1 MVAAVASS
9 WALFLGIALMMLGNG
24 LQGSLLG
31 IRASL
36 EGFPTTVTGILMSGY
51 YAGFLVG
58 SLLTPKLVARVG
70 HVRVFAAL
78 ASLASSAILVHVLW
92 IDPASWT
99 VIRLVTG
106 FCYAGL
112 YVVVESWL
120 NDQAS
125 NETRGQLLSAYMV
138 VVLGGAAGGQMLL
151 NLADPSGSKLFI
163 LVSILISL
171 SLIPLLLSTGR
182 TPPFE
187 TPTPVGIRQLYRVS
201 PTGVLGYFGTVMAN
215 GAYFGMGAVYGRE
228 IGLSIRDISVF
239 MSLILLGGMF
249 LQWPIGRLSDALDR
263 RRVLTVVTLLAAL
276 FALLAGLSAERSL
289 PGLLVMTA
297 LFGGTSL
304 PLYSL
309 CIAHTNDHLTRD
321 QMVQA
326 SGTLVLIGGVGAVFG
341 PISTALA
348 MQSFGAAGF
357 FWWLATIHAAIGLF
371 ALYRMTRRAALPR
384 AAQGSYVA
392 VAPRVTPVAG
402 ALYAEEA
409 CEEDAAGAR
418 ALQRL
423 EAEAGDRRRELLTR
437 GEAS

>member
-1 MVAAVASS
+1 MADEPAMVAAVASS
-9 WALFLGIALMMLGNG
+9 WALFVGIALMMLGNG

-58 SLLTPKLVARVG
+58 SVLAPKLVARVG

-112 YVVVESWL
+112 YVVAESWL

-125 NETRGQLLSAYMV
+125 NQTRGQLLSAYMV
-138 VVLGGAAGGQMLL
+138 VVLGGAAGGQILL
-151 NLADPSGSKLFI
+151 NLADPSGSGLFI

-187 TPTPVGIRQLYRVS
+187 TPSPVGIRQLYRVS
-201 PTGVLGYFGTVMAN
+201 PTGVVGYFGTVMAH
-215 GAYFGMGAVYGRE
+215 GAYFGMGAVYGRA

-239 MSLILLGGMF
+239 MSLMLLGGMF
-249 LQWPIGRLSDALDR
+249 LQWPIGRLSDAWDR
-263 RRVLTVVTLLAAL
+263 RQVLTAVTFLAAL
-276 FALLAGLSAERSL
+276 FALLAGMTAGHSL
-289 PGLLVMTA
+289 LGLFVATA

-309 CIAHTNDHLTRD
+309 CIARTNDCLARD

-326 SGTLVLIGGVGAVFG
+326 SGALVLIGGIGAVFG
-341 PISTALA
+341 PISAALG
-348 MQSFGAAGF
+348 MQSLGAAGF
-357 FWWLATIHAAIGLF
+357 FWWLAAIHAAIGLF
-371 ALYRMTRRAALPR
+371 ALYRMTRRRALPR
-384 AAQGSYVA
+384 ASQGSYVA
-392 VAPRVTPVAG
+392 VAPRVSPVAS
-402 ALYAEEA
+402 ALYAEVA
-409 CEEDAAGAR
+409 
-418 ALQRL
+418 
-423 EAEAGDRRRELLTR
+423 EAESPTRERAASQPQHGAG
-437 GEAS
+437 

>member
-51 YAGFLVG
+51 YTGFLVG
-58 SLLTPKLVARVG
+58 SVLAPKLVARVG

-99 VIRLVTG
+99 AIRLVSG

-138 VVLGGAAGGQMLL
+138 VVLGGAAGGQILL

-187 TPTPVGIRQLYRVS
+187 TPSPVGIRQLYRVS
-201 PTGVLGYFGTVMAN
+201 PTGVVGYFGTVMAN
-215 GAYFGMGAVYGRE
+215 AAYFGMGAVYGSA

-239 MSLILLGGMF
+239 MSLILIGGMV
-249 LQWPIGRLSDALDR
+249 LQWPLGRLSDAWDR
-263 RRVLTVVTLLAAL
+263 RQVLTAVTFLAAL
-276 FALLAGLSAERSL
+276 FALLAGIAAERSL
-289 PGLLVMTA
+289 LGLFALTA

-326 SGTLVLIGGVGAVFG
+326 SGTLVLIGGVGAIFG
-341 PISTALA
+341 PTSAAIA
-348 MQSFGAAGF
+348 MERLGAAGF
-357 FWWLATIHAAIGLF
+357 FWSLALIHAAIGLF
-371 ALYRMTRRAALPR
+371 ALYRMTRRRALPR
-384 AAQGSYVA
+384 TEQSSYVA
-392 VAPRVTPVAG
+392 VAPRVSPVAG
-402 ALYAEEA
+402 ALYA
-409 CEEDAAGAR
+409 GV
-418 ALQRL
+418 
-423 EAEAGDRRRELLTR
+423 AEAAPPARESDATA
-437 GEAS
+437 GTPAAEPQHGAN

>member
-58 SLLTPKLVARVG
+58 SVLAPKLVARVG

-99 VIRLVTG
+99 LIRLVSG

-138 VVLGGAAGGQMLL
+138 VVLGGAAGGQILL
-151 NLADPSGSKLFI
+151 NVADPSGAKLFI

-171 SLIPLLLSTGR
+171 ALIPLLLSTGR

-187 TPTPVGIRQLYRVS
+187 APSPVGIRQLYRVS
-201 PTGVLGYFGTVMAN
+201 PTGVVGYFGTVMAN

-249 LQWPIGRLSDALDR
+249 LQWPIGRLSDAWDR
-263 RRVLTVVTLLAAL
+263 RQVLTGVTFLAAVLAVLASLAAGRSLLGL
-276 FALLAGLSAERSL
+276 FAL
-289 PGLLVMTA
+289 TA

-304 PLYSL
+304 PMYSL
-309 CIAHTNDHLTRD
+309 CIAYTNDYLERD

-326 SGTLVLIGGVGAVFG
+326 SGTLVLIGGIGAVFG
-341 PISTALA
+341 PTTAAIA

-357 FWWLATIHAAIGLF
+357 FWWLAVIHAVIGVF

-392 VAPRVTPVAG
+392 VAPRVTQVAS

-409 CEEDAAGAR
+409 GEDDAAGVR
-418 ALQRL
+418 DSQRVD
-423 EAEAGDRRRELLTR
+423 AERQTAG
-437 GEAS
+437 AKS

>member
-1 MVAAVASS
+1 MVAAVAGS
-9 WALFLGIALMMLGNG
+9 WALFVGIALMMLGNG

-36 EGFPTTVTGILMSGY
+36 EGFPTTLTGVLMSGY
-51 YAGFLVG
+51 YAGFLIG
-58 SLLTPKLVARVG
+58 SVLAPKLVARVG

-78 ASLASSAILVHVLW
+78 ASLASSAILVHLLW

-99 VIRLVTG
+99 AIRLVTG

-138 VVLGGAAGGQMLL
+138 VVLGGAAGGQGLL
-151 NLADPSGSKLFI
+151 NLADPAGSRLFI
-163 LVSILISL
+163 LVSILVSL

-187 TPTPVGIRQLYRVS
+187 TPAPVGIRQLWRVS
-201 PTGVLGYFGTVMAN
+201 PTGVVGYFGTVMAH
-215 GAYFGMGAVYGRE
+215 GACFGMGAVYGRA
-228 IGLSIRDISVF
+228 IGLSVRDISVF
-239 MSLILLGGMF
+239 MSLILLGGML
-249 LQWPIGRLSDALDR
+249 LQWPIGRLSDAWDR
-263 RRVLTVVTLLAAL
+263 RQVLTAVTFLAAL
-276 FALLAGLSAERSL
+276 AALLAGMTAERSL
-289 PGLLVMTA
+289 LGLLVLTA

-341 PISTALA
+341 PISAALA
-348 MQSFGAAGF
+348 MQSLGAVGF
-357 FWWLATIHAAIGLF
+357 FWWLAVIHAAIGLF
-371 ALYRMTRRAALPR
+371 ALYRMTRRRALPR
-384 AAQGSYVA
+384 AEQGSYVA
-392 VAPRVTPVAG
+392 VAPRVSPVAS
-402 ALYAEEA
+402 ALYAEVAETAPARGNEA
-409 CEEDAAGAR
+409 AAAAASRPQHGA
-418 ALQRL
+418 
-423 EAEAGDRRRELLTR
+423 G
-437 GEAS
+437 